1 MRNFIKTNTK
11 KRVLIVVLTAFLALF
26 TALACL
32 SYSGNDGGVYAYSAI
47 IPQEIIAD
55 QYTLGASVSFPS
67 EIEVDYNGNKVTATD
82 GYIVY
87 PDGTASYVGNVVL
100 SQLGNYSVSYYFE
113 SNGKNYVAKKNF
125 SVSDKLY
132 SLSADAGSIVAVSAE
147 EQANKEYTSSE
158 DDVLLTKQD
167 GLVVRLS
174 DKTIFNYG
182 KSIDLT
188 DVGEDGLCDII
199 SIDYNLSH
207 NALNPDYQTASAWKK
222 YYPTK
227 QSATY
232 CVIRLTDSYDATN
245 YIELFYYADF
255 PVVGYPHVYNPEV
268 NFLNQS
274 YQSCYRGV
282 FSASAPS
289 QKRSGMV
296 PWNSTMSEWG
306 TGGFRKIN
314 VDGVDYGAY
323 VDVIYGTFADQY
335 LGQSVTKEHLPFT
348 WSYDYKNNN
357 VYVKAGD
364 RMTLVTSLSNSDL
377 YGTSAFAG
385 FSKDKVK
392 VSVYMTD
399 YISDAQGR
407 IDITAIGKDDG
418 KVLVESFGKSG
429 FVDDVAVPEI
439 AIDTE
444 MTDNTGIYAPLDC
457 EFPLPKATVT
467 GGDDKGSYSISVYA
481 NYGTDLQL
489 DVPIV
494 DGKFKVEKNIQYTVV
509 YSAANGVGSVGK
521 KILKINPVSSVE
533 KAITLN
539 TEFNLTQMEAGETV
553 TLPEFT
559 YTTINRNDYI
569 KINIKAVHEKE
580 TLLINAENRT
590 FVPGY
595 AGEYKIVYQLSDN
608 AFTVIEEFAVEC
620 VASNKVGFS
629 GEVTMPKYFI
639 KDAIYSLEK
648 ATAFSYANGYPTPI
662 EVKTYISF
670 DGGAFVEVEDVNNVK
685 ITGSVT
691 AVVKYTCSQGG
702 ENSEII
708 SKTVEIVDVNYASRN
723 DLKIKNYFKHDG
735 FTIKDF
741 DIETNR
747 KTDVKYD
754 SKVQSGNN
762 KLEFINAVD
771 LTKLDVQFKTTKDT
785 AKYRSLKVI
794 LTDYYD
800 LDNTLSV
807 EMTDGNPYCLTSVN
821 GQNSARSALNFADDS
836 VNKTVIYDNDL
847 KKLTVNGVDYGLDLS
862 SYFTTNLC
870 YVSIELVDIYGNAS
884 IIIDSINGQGF
895 RQKYS
900 NNNDTNGPSIT
911 FEDFSGE
918 YSLGS
923 VITVGAP
930 SATDVLSPISVDQIT
945 LTAKKDD
952 KYVFNTSGD
961 KLDSNCDPFSGH
973 EIKLNENGRYIIS
986 YTAVDGFGNETT
998 ITCYVVVVDNI
1009 APSIKFVN
1017 YQEENVTAK
1026 IGETVDLSVRVYD
1039 DYTSDD
1045 KIVTSVL
1052 LHDMNAGAFYSIADY
1067 KVKFN
1072 YAGKFEVYVTAKDQA
1087 GNFSSVKLV
1096 VTVK

>member
-1 MRNFIKTNTK
+1 MKYFINSNKK
-11 KRVLIVVLTAFLALF
+11 KRTLIAVLAILLAIF
-26 TALACL
+26 SALACL
-32 SYSGNDGGVYAYSAI
+32 SYSNNDNGVYAYSAV
-47 IPQEIIAD
+47 IPQEVIAD
-55 QYTLGASVSFPS
+55 EYTLGATVSFPS
-67 EIEVDYNGNKVTATD
+67 EIEVDYNGGKVTATD

-87 PDGTASYVGNVVL
+87 PDGTASYVGNIVL

-125 SVSDKLY
+125 SVTDKLY
-132 SLSADAGSIVAVSAE
+132 SLSTDNGSIVAVSAE
-147 EQANKEYTSSE
+147 NQVDKTYSSAN

-167 GLVVRLS
+167 GLVVRLA
-174 DKTIFNYG
+174 DKNVFNYG
-182 KSIDLT
+182 KSIDLA

-207 NALNPDYQTASAWKK
+207 FALNPEHQTASAWKK

-232 CVIRLTDSYDATN
+232 CTIRLTDSYDPTN

-255 PVVGYPHVYNPEV
+255 PVVGYPHQYNPEV
-268 NFLNQS
+268 NFLDLT
-274 YQSCYRGV
+274 YQANYRGV
-282 FSASAPS
+282 FTASAPA
-289 QKRSGMV
+289 QKRSGMI
-296 PWNSTMSEWG
+296 PWNSTMSEWD

-323 VDVIYGTFADQY
+323 VDVIFGTFADQY
-335 LGQSVTKEHLPFT
+335 LGQSLTKEHVPFT
-348 WSYDYKNNN
+348 WAYDYKTNN
-357 VYVKAGD
+357 VYVKAGEKV
-364 RMTLVTSLSNSDL
+364 TLVTALSNSDL
-377 YGTSAFAG
+377 YGTDAFKG
-385 FSKDKVK
+385 FSKGKVK

-407 IDITAIGKDDG
+407 IDITSIGKDDG
-418 KVLVESFGKSG
+418 KTLVESFGKSG
-429 FVDDVAVPEI
+429 FIDDVAVPEI

-444 MTDNTGIYAPLDC
+444 LTDYTGIYAPLGSL
-457 EFPLPKATVT
+457 FTLPKATVT
-467 GGDDKGSYSISVYA
+467 GGDAKGSYVVSVYA
-481 NYGTDLQL
+481 NYGTALQL

-509 YSAANGVGSVGK
+509 YSAANEVGSVGQK
-521 KILKINPVSSVE
+521 LLKINPVQSAE

-539 TEFNLTQMEAGETV
+539 TDFNLSQVNAGETV
-553 TLPEFT
+553 ILPEFT
-559 YTTINRNDYI
+559 CTTINKSDSI

-580 TLLINAENRT
+580 TLLINANDRS

-608 AFTVIEEFAVEC
+608 AFTVVEEFSITC

-648 ATAFSYANGYPTPI
+648 ATAYSYLNGFPEPI
-662 EVKTYISF
+662 AVKTYISF
-670 DGGAFVEVEDVNNVK
+670 DGGAFTEVKDVNTVK
-685 ITGSVT
+685 ITGST
-691 AVVKYTCSQGG
+691 LAVVKYTCSQG
-702 ENSEII
+702 SESEELI
-708 SKTVEIVDVNYASRN
+708 SKTIEIVDVNYASRSS
-723 DLKIKNYFKHDG
+723 LKIKNYFKHDG

-762 KLEFINAVD
+762 ALEFINAID
-771 LTKLDVQFKTTKDT
+771 LTKLDVQFKTTKDN
-785 AKYRSLKVI
+785 AKYRSVRVI

-800 LDNTLSV
+800 LNNTFSV
-807 EMTDGNPYCLTSVN
+807 EMTDGSPYCLTSIN
-821 GQNSARSALNFADDS
+821 GQNNARSALNFADDS
-836 VNKTVIYDNDL
+836 VNKTVIYNNDV
-847 KKLTVNGVDYGLDLS
+847 KKLTINGVSYNLDLT
-862 SYFTTNLC
+862 SYFTSNLC
-870 YVSIELVDIYGNAS
+870 YVTIELVDIYGSAS
-884 IIIDSINGQGF
+884 LIIDSINGQGF

-900 NNNDTNGPSIT
+900 NNNDTNGPIIT

-918 YSLGS
+918 YAIGS

-930 SATDVLSPISVDQIT
+930 IATDVLTPISKDKVA

-952 KYVFNTSGD
+952 KYVSSVNGV
-961 KLDSNCDPFSGH
+961 KLDYSCDPFGGY
-973 EIKLNENGRYIIS
+973 EIKLNENGRYIIA

-998 ITCYVVVVDNI
+998 ITCYVVVVDNT

-1017 YQEENVTAK
+1017 YQDENVTAK
-1026 IGETVDLSVRVYD
+1026 VGDTIDLSVKVYD
-1039 DYTSDD
+1039 DYTADD

-1052 LHDMNAGAFYSIADY
+1052 IQDMTAGAFYSIKDY

-1072 YAGKFEVYVTAKDQA
+1072 YVGKFEVYVTAKDGA